1 MLKNKVST
9 DYIKLKD
16 MQDEIQKLNNE
27 IEEKMLEWE
36 NLNEELNS
44 LTN

>member
-1 MLKNKVST
+1 MLKDKVST

-44 LTN
+44 LSN

>member
-1 MLKNKVST
+1 MLKDKVST

-27 IEEKMLEWE
+27 IEEKML
-36 NLNEELNS
+36 
-44 LTN
+44 

>member
-1 MLKNKVST
+1 MLKDKVST